1 MREFSRSF
9 HYGGLSIKNE
19 LRQVHLYVVLLVV
32 FFIIRYCFGG
42 LADFLAEN
50 GDRMNIFELYVHFM
64 DTRYSQVFYLLGII
78 AFSCGTFF
86 YSHGAAYYLIRGS
99 RRGWVL
105 GQAVYLLV
113 MVTGYNLFILSTL
126 CLFTGGR
133 LTLVNEWSMASF
145 LAEQYSASSI
155 GIMPVI
161 SVSYSTMLMSPVT
174 AGLLTFLLSVLV
186 GMAAGLVVICSSI
199 RAKGVFGV
207 AVLGITWFADFLIED
222 SAVFAR
228 IWMLSPFGVS
238 RLGRLLSMGRNTEVL
253 YGVIYF
259 CILIAAEFY
268 VLLKAAEKIDFV
280 KLE

>member
-1 MREFSRSF
+1 MREFKQPL

-19 LRQVHLYVVLLVV
+19 LRQVHLYLTVLII

-42 LADFLAEN
+42 LADFLAES

-64 DTRYSQVFYLLGII
+64 TTRYSQVFYLLGIL
-78 AFSCGTFF
+78 ALSSGAFF

-105 GQAVYLLV
+105 GQAVYLLA
-113 MVTGYNLFILSTL
+113 MVVGYNLFLLFSL

-133 LTLVNEWSMASF
+133 LTLANEWSMASF
-145 LAEQYSASSI
+145 LAEQYTVYSI
-155 GIMPVI
+155 GIQSIITVF
-161 SVSYSTMLMSPVT
+161 YSIMQMSPVT

-186 GMAAGLVVICSSI
+186 GMAAGMVVICSSI

-207 AVLGITWFADFLIED
+207 AVIGIAWFADFLMEGSPIIAKIE
-222 SAVFAR
+222 F
-228 IWMLSPFGVS
+228 LSPFGMS
-238 RLGRLLSMGRNTEVL
+238 RLSRLLAMGDVGGIV
-253 YGVIYF
+253 YGVIFF
-259 CILIAAEFY
+259 CILIAVEFFI
-268 VLLKAAEKIDFV
+268 LLEGAEKIDFV